1 MRRAACQPR
10 CARFVSPP
18 STLRTLPAQLCF
30 AHPSSAFFLR
40 QCRALAPE
48 PQTSRSCKFR
58 AATFNF
64 RLSTLYGLEY
74 RLMATSPIKFG
85 TSGWRGL
92 IADDFTFAN
101 VRLAVTAIAEHAKA
115 KAKEPTILVG
125 YDTRFYSEE
134 FSQLAV
140 DILQHHAVRT
150 LLCET
155 FTPTPAVA
163 FEIMR
168 RKLDGAINFT
178 ASHNPAQYHGL
189 KFSSSDAGPAL
200 PEVTKDIEAR
210 AAQLAANGGVPPLP
224 PGASN
229 SGLGEKVNL
238 RENYLKRLEELVQFE
253 ILRKAKPS
261 LVVDVLH
268 GCGAGYLDRILSDHG
283 VTVHAMRTE
292 RDCLFDGT
300 GPDVSE
306 ENLAPLRKA
315 VVDSKATAGLATDG
329 DADRF
334 GIVDRDGTWIQP
346 NLILA
351 LVYDYLVE
359 TRKWNMPA
367 ARSVATTQMI
377 DAAAKSHGQTVYQ
390 TPVGFKYIGQLI
402 REDKIALGGEE
413 SAGLTI
419 RGHIP
424 EKDGILACL
433 LMAEMIAARG
443 ASIGEQVRAMYKKL
457 GREFWPVRENLH
469 LSDEQKANAVKRVA
483 VDASTLAGR
492 KVISIDRTDGAKFVL
507 DDGSWMLLRLS
518 GTEPLLRLYV
528 EAESAG
534 ASAQLT
540 RDASAWVL
548 KN

>member
-1 MRRAACQPR
+1 M
-10 CARFVSPP
+10 
-18 STLRTLPAQLCF
+18 
-30 AHPSSAFFLR
+30 H
-40 QCRALAPE
+40 
-48 PQTSRSCKFR
+48 
-58 AATFNF
+58 N
-64 RLSTLYGLEY
+64 
-74 RLMATSPIKFG
+74 SPIKFG

-115 KAKEPTILVG
+115 KSKAPTILVG

-140 DILQHHAVRT
+140 DILQHHGIRT
-150 LLCET
+150 LLCDT
-155 FTPTPAVA
+155 FAPTPAVA

-178 ASHNPAQYHGL
+178 ASHNPAPYHGL
-189 KFSSSDAGPAL
+189 KFSSADAGPAL

-210 AAQLAANGGVPPLP
+210 AAKLHSNGGVPPLP
-224 PGASN
+224 DSKSN
-229 SGLGEKVNL
+229 SSPGEKVNL
-238 RENYLKRLEELVQFE
+238 RENYLKRIEELVQFE
-253 ILRKAKPS
+253 TLRKAKSPF
-261 LVVDVLH
+261 VVDALH
-268 GCGAGYLDRILSDHG
+268 GCGAGYLDRTLTDHG
-283 VTVHAMRTE
+283 VKVQAMRTE

-306 ENLAPLRKA
+306 ENLAPLRKV
-315 VVDSKATAGLATDG
+315 VVDSGATAGLATDG

-359 TRKWNMPA
+359 TRKWKMAA
-367 ARSVATTQMI
+367 ARSVATTEMI
-377 DAAAKSHGQTVYQ
+377 DAVAKFHGQIVFQ

-402 REDKIALGGEE
+402 REDKIAMGGEE

-433 LMAEMIAARG
+433 LVAEMIAARG
-443 ASIGEQVRAMYKKL
+443 ASIGEQIRAMYKKL

-469 LSDEQKANAVKRVA
+469 LSDEQKANGVKRVA
-483 VDASTLAGR
+483 VDSSTLAGR
-492 KVISIDRTDGAKFVL
+492 KVISIDRTDGAKFVF

-528 EAESAG
+528 EAESAA
-534 ASAQLT
+534 ASAKLT
-540 RDASAWVL
+540 RDASKWVL
-548 KN
+548 QS

>member
-1 MRRAACQPR
+1 M
-10 CARFVSPP
+10 
-18 STLRTLPAQLCF
+18 T
-30 AHPSSAFFLR
+30 
-40 QCRALAPE
+40 
-48 PQTSRSCKFR
+48 
-58 AATFNF
+58 
-64 RLSTLYGLEY
+64 
-74 RLMATSPIKFG
+74 TSPIKFG

-101 VRLAVTAIAEHAKA
+101 VRLAVTAISEHVKTKA
-115 KAKEPTILVG
+115 KNPTILVG

-140 DILQHHAVRT
+140 EILQMHGIKT

-163 FEIMR
+163 YEIQR

-189 KFSSSDAGPAL
+189 KFSSADAGPAL

-210 AAQLAANGGVPPLP
+210 VVKLIEKD
-224 PGASN
+224 GAYPTKPA
-229 SGLGEKVNL
+229 LGEHAKDGQGETVNL
-238 RENYLKRLEELVQFE
+238 RENYLKRLEELVKFDV
-253 ILRKAKPS
+253 LRKGKTKFVYDA
-261 LVVDVLH
+261 LH
-268 GCGAGYLDRILSDHG
+268 GCGAGYLDRLLASHG
-283 VTVHAMRTE
+283 VTVQSIRLV

-315 VVDSKATAGLATDG
+315 VTDSGATAGLATDG

-334 GIVDRDGTWIQP
+334 GIVDADGTWIQP
-346 NLILA
+346 NNILA

-359 TRKWNMPA
+359 SRGWKMPA
-367 ARSVATTQMI
+367 ARSVATTQMV
-377 DAAAKSHGQTVYQ
+377 DAVAKFHGQTTYQ

-413 SAGLTI
+413 SAGITI
-419 RGHIP
+419 RGHVP

-433 LMAEMIAARG
+433 LVAEMVAARG
-443 ASIGEQVRAMYKKL
+443 ASVGEQIRSMFKKL

-469 LSDEQKANAVKRVA
+469 LSDEQKANAVKKVA
-483 VDASTLAGR
+483 VDSSTLLGR
-492 KVISIDRTDGAKFVL
+492 KVVSVDRTDGAKFVF
-507 DDGSWMLLRLS
+507 DDGYWMLLRLS

-528 EAESAG
+528 EAETAANSAKLVSE
-534 ASAQLT
+534 AT
-540 RDASAWVL
+540 KWVL
-548 KN
+548 ES

>member
-1 MRRAACQPR
+1 M
-10 CARFVSPP
+10 
-18 STLRTLPAQLCF
+18 T
-30 AHPSSAFFLR
+30 
-40 QCRALAPE
+40 
-48 PQTSRSCKFR
+48 
-58 AATFNF
+58 
-64 RLSTLYGLEY
+64 
-74 RLMATSPIKFG
+74 TSPVKFG
-85 TSGWRGL
+85 TSGWRGI
-92 IADDFTFAN
+92 IADDFTFAT
-101 VRLAVTAIAEHAKA
+101 VRLAMNAIAEHANA
-115 KAKEPTILVG
+115 KKKNPTILVG

-140 DILQHHAVRT
+140 QILQQHHIRT

-163 FEIMR
+163 YEIMR
-168 RKLDGAINFT
+168 RKLDGAVNFT

-200 PEVTKDIEAR
+200 PEITKDIEAR
-210 AAQLAANGGVPPLP
+210 AAQIAPKGGALPLP
-224 PGASN
+224 HSATKANPS
-229 SGLGEKVNL
+229 ERVNL
-238 RENYLKRLEELVQFE
+238 RENYLKRLEELVRFE
-253 ILRKAKPS
+253 TLKKADVKFA
-261 LVVDVLH
+261 VDALH
-268 GCGAGYLDRILSDHG
+268 GCGAGYLDRTLKEHG
-283 VTVHAMRTE
+283 VAVEAIRTE

-306 ENLAPLRKA
+306 DNLAPLRK
-315 VVDSKATAGLATDG
+315 VVADSKATAGLATDG

-359 TRKWNMPA
+359 TRRWKMSA

-377 DAAAKSHGQTVYQ
+377 DAVAKSHGQSVHQ

-402 REDKIALGGEE
+402 REGKIALGGEE

-433 LMAEMIAARG
+433 LVAEMIAARG

-457 GREFWPVRENLH
+457 GREFWPIRENLH

-483 VDASTLAGR
+483 VDSSTLLGR
-492 KVISIDRTDGAKFVL
+492 KVVSIDRTDGAKFVFE
-507 DDGSWMLLRLS
+507 DGSWMLLRLS

-528 EAESAG
+528 EAESAS
-534 ASAQLT
+534 ASARLT
-540 RDASAWVL
+540 SEATKWVL
-548 KN
+548 QS